1 MTCSDRPQG
10 AQGVRL
16 DKWLWA
22 ARFFKTRSLAHRAVV
37 AGRVFVDG
45 IAAKASR
52 TVIVGQELTIVT
64 SRGRFDVVVRAIS
77 AARGSASIAA
87 ELFEEKA
94 ESVERRHETSRL
106 RRLAEEVA
114 PPERP
119 NTQQRRLIRKL
130 KEG

>member
-1 MTCSDRPQG
+1 MARDDGRDGQE
-10 AQGVRL
+10 GVRL

-45 IAAKASR
+45 VAAKASR
-52 TVIVGQELTIVT
+52 TVRMGQELTIIT
-64 SRGRFDVVVRAIS
+64 PRGRFDVVVRAIS
-77 AARGSASIAA
+77 ASRGSASIAA
-87 ELFEEKA
+87 ELFEERA
-94 ESVERRHETSRL
+94 ESIERREETGRL
-106 RRLAEEVA
+106 RRLAAETS

>member
-1 MTCSDRPQG
+1 MTRSDRPQG
-10 AQGVRL
+10 AQDVRL

-52 TVIVGQELTIVT
+52 TVHVGQELSIVT
-64 SRGRFDVVVRAIS
+64 PRGRFDVVVRGIS
-77 AARGSASIAA
+77 ASRGSASIAA
-87 ELFEEKA
+87 ELFDERA
-94 ESVERRHETSRL
+94 ESIERRQEASRL
-106 RRLAEEVA
+106 RRLADEVA

-119 NTQQRRLIRKL
+119 NTQQRRLIRNL
-130 KEG
+130 KES